1 MKDYNQLKQY
11 LNKLSKDKII
21 AIYLQKCYD
30 QKFNQELLKTEILAN
45 IYNQIID
52 SAHHQLTIFDTWDVV
67 IPQDKLNKIFS
78 KGGIDESSNITG

>member
-1 MKDYNQLKQY
+1 MMKDYNQLKQY

-45 IYNQIID
+45 I
-52 SAHHQLTIFDTWDVV
+52 
-67 IPQDKLNKIFS
+67 
-78 KGGIDESSNITG
+78 